1 MHNLNTKPNVLCLF
15 KSELNNSFKELK
27 DYLDFNLIP
36 FSNYTDLSL
45 DTEYSAILIES
56 DFVES
61 EVIKSINKIKDK
73 AKVLIFKSKK
83 LKNIEFDVELA
94 LPLNI
99 TELNKKI
106 VELITSKRFAQNSS
120 VDIKRYKLNKND
132 KKLNKDNMFIIVT
145 EKEIQL
151 LELLFSTKK
160 PIDKKEILKIIWQYS
175 SDADTHTVETH
186 IYRLRKKI
194 LDKFKDDKFINN
206 SKKGY
211 SI

>member
-1 MHNLNTKPNVLCLF
+1 MHNLDIKPNVLCF
-15 KSELNNSFKELK
+15 VKSELNKSFKELK
-27 DYLDFNLIP
+27 DYLDFNLIFYGSHTNLP
-36 FSNYTDLSL
+36 LEL
-45 DTEYSAILIES
+45 EYSAILIES
-56 DFVES
+56 EFVES
-61 EVIKSINKIKDK
+61 DLVKSINKIKDK

-83 LKNIEFDVELA
+83 LKNIEFDDELT
-94 LPLNI
+94 LPLSI

-106 VELITSKRFAQNSS
+106 VGLITSKRFVQNSS
-120 VDIKRYKLNKND
+120 INIKGYNLNKND
-132 KKLNKDNMFIIVT
+132 KKLSKENIFIIVT

-151 LELLFSTKK
+151 MELLFDIKQ
-160 PIDKKEILKIIWQYS
+160 PLDKKEILKTIWKYS

-194 LDKFKDDKFINN
+194 FEKFKDDKFINN

>member
-1 MHNLNTKPNVLCLF
+1 MHNSYIKPNVLCLV
-15 KSELNNSFKELK
+15 KSELNNSFTELK
-27 DYLDFNLIP
+27 DYLDFNLI
-36 FSNYTDLSL
+36 FSSNYNDLPL
-45 DTEYSAILIES
+45 EAEYSAILIES
-56 DFVES
+56 EFVEI
-61 EVIKSINKIKDK
+61 ELIKSINKIKDK

-83 LKNIEFDVELA
+83 LKNIEFDDELV
-94 LPLNI
+94 LPLSI
-99 TELNKKI
+99 TDLNKKI
-106 VELITSKRFAQNSS
+106 IELITSKRFAQNSS